1 MANTDLKVQIQ
12 FEALGEESL
21 IQAFKGVG
29 AAQQQLVDSQ
39 KRSNKQGI
47 LTTKNNRLQTN
58 TFGYTNL
65 MYSI

>member
-29 AAQQQLVDSQ
+29 AAQQQLLDAQ
-39 KRSNKQGI
+39 KRTNKQ
-47 LTTKNNRLQTN
+47 KDRLKTDSTQ
-58 TFGYTNL
+58 FKSHL
-65 MYSI
+65 P